1 MIDQLVEK
9 CSENIDENEMI
20 YNRTL
25 NDYKSSSCALYIVLF
40 VVFLLTNILIKS
52 VFIYFYWYLK
62 KLQIFTTNIM
72 KTIKGINIE
81 NRPYFLK

>member
-20 YNRTL
+20 CNRIL

-40 VVFLLTNILIKS
+40 DLFLVTNIVISS

-62 KLQIFTTNIM
+62 KLQIFTTNI
-72 KTIKGINIE
+72 N
-81 NRPYFLK
+81 

>member
-9 CSENIDENEMI
+9 CSENIDENDMI

-40 VVFLLTNILIKS
+40 VVLLVTNIVISS
-52 VFIYFYWYLK
+52 VFIYFFWYQK
-62 KLQIFTTNIM
+62 NLQVFTTNI
-72 KTIKGINIE
+72 NE
-81 NRPYFLK
+81 NYQRNYTLFYKQLQK